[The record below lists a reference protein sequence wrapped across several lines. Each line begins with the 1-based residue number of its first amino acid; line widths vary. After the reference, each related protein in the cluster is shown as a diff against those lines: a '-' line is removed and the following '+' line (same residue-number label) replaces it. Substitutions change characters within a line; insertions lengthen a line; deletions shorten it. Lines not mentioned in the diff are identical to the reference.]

1 MSMRPDWKSYLDG
14 SMPLAER
21 ERVHAELERNPTLRR
36 DFEGYQEFVST
47 LRERA
52 LAEPMPNLSFALP
65 RPPLIR
71 KSLLWVGA
79 AALAGA
85 VTFYAAQ
92 PREPEAIAVG
102 PVFPDS
108 PEIDRQVGNEPAKL
122 SDWLVRRTS
131 LNAPKVALKGV
142 AQLESASYARDWAG
156 YEFTCSA
163 GKVRLRFAAKD
174 GFEPCQTQRIGNS
187 TFYRSG
193 GLGWRQNG
201 LSFYL
206 TGDPKVQL
214 EKLAL
219 AIVDEVSRSKSIGIA
234 HTKGAL

>member
-1 MSMRPDWKSYLDG
+1 MSLRPDWKSYLDG

-21 ERVHAELERNPTLRR
+21 ERVHAELERNPALRR
-36 DFEGYQEFVST
+36 DLEGYQAFVAT

-52 LAEPMPNLSFALP
+52 FAEPMPNLNFVLP

-79 AALAGA
+79 AALVGA
-85 VTFYAAQ
+85 VTFYAVQ
-92 PREPEAIAVG
+92 PREPEAIATG

-108 PEIDRQVGNEPAKL
+108 PEIDRQPGNEPDKL

-174 GFEPCQTQRIGNS
+174 GFEPCQTQRIGNN

-214 EKLAL
+214 EKLAV
-219 AIVDEVSRSKSIGIA
+219 AIVSEVSRSKSIGIA

>member
-1 MSMRPDWKSYLDG
+1 MSQRPDWKAYLDG

-21 ERVHAELERNPTLRR
+21 ERLHAELETRPELRR
-36 DFEGYQEFVST
+36 DLEGYQAFVST

-52 LAEPMPNLSFALP
+52 FAEPIPDLNFVMP

-79 AALAGA
+79 AALVGA
-85 VTFYAAQ
+85 VTFYAAL
-92 PREPEAIAVG
+92 PKEPDVVAAG

-108 PEIDRQVGNEPAKL
+108 PEIDRQLGGEADTL
-122 SDWLVRRTS
+122 ADWLVRRTS
-131 LNAPKVALKGV
+131 LNAPKIALKGV
-142 AQLESASYARDWAG
+142 AQIEAASYAKDWAG
-156 YEFTCSA
+156 YEFTSSA
-163 GKVRLRFAAKD
+163 GKFRLRFADKD
-174 GFEPCQTQRIGNS
+174 GFEPCQTQRIGDS
-187 TFYRSG
+187 TFYRSS

-214 EKLAL
+214 EKLAV
-219 AIVDEVSRSKSIGIA
+219 AIVSEVRRSKSIGIA